1 MDLSKIAKGVGSV
14 VGAINPVL
22 GIGASLFGSI
32 LGNMQSGANV
42 DKQLAAQARE
52 NELNR
57 KFNAEQALLSFHR
70 NQALLNDYRKYSDPK
85 NQMAL
90 LERAGLNPN
99 LAIGDLGSSNTPP
112 LSSSSAS
119 FNGGISPVGYSP
131 IDLSSTAALAA
142 DARLKNAQADK
153 LNSETITNDSLREGL
168 VKLNSIT
175 IDLKNSFKNL
185 TDEQANETKQKII
198 ESNQRVENLKQDFK
212 ESIARVSKIKWD
224 RLNAQVDYYFKSKTF
239 EQNVAAANARFGYEV
254 NRYRYMNDVRW
265 FVHEL
270 WNMDSSTSYNNAS
283 AYNQT
288 KQGNLASTE
297 NRLMG
302 KYMPGLYHLQGVRA
316 TYENGILGIDSARA
330 LDMKSFN
337 DTMAYIDRVVGS
349 VTNLVEVL
357 NPISNF
363 KNSFKP
369 ATRRYKSKSESLN
382 VNNNQNFDYRDRY

>member
-1 MDLSKIAKGVGSV
+1 MDLGKIAKGIGNVA
-14 VGAINPVL
+14 GAISPYL
-22 GIGASLFGSI
+22 SIGASLFGSI
-32 LGNMQSGANV
+32 FGNKQSGANV
-42 DKQLAAQARE
+42 DKQLAAQAKE

-57 KFNAEQALLSFHR
+57 KFNAEQALLSFQR
-70 NQALLNDYRKYSDPK
+70 NKALINDYRKYSDPK

-99 LAIGDLGSSNTPP
+99 LAVGGLGSTNTSP

-119 FNGGISPVGYSP
+119 FNGGVSPVGYSP

-153 LNSETITNDSLREGL
+153 LNSETITNDALREGL

-175 IDLKNSFKNL
+175 IDLKESFKNL

-198 ESNQRVENLKQDFK
+198 ESNQRVQNLKQDFK
-212 ESIARVSKIKWD
+212 ESIARVSKIRWD

-239 EQNVAAANARFGYEV
+239 EQNVAATNARLGYEV
-254 NRYRYMNDVRW
+254 SRYQYMNDVRW

-270 WNMDSSTSYNNAS
+270 WNMDSSTSYNRSA

-316 TYENGILGIDSARA
+316 SYENGVLGIDSTRA

-337 DTMAYIDRVVGS
+337 DTMAYIDRVVAS
-349 VTNLVEVL
+349 VTNAIEVL

-363 KNSFKP
+363 KKAFKP
-369 ATRRYKSKSESLN
+369 AAR
-382 VNNNQNFDYRDRY
+382 

>member
-1 MDLSKIAKGVGSV
+1 MDLQKIAKNVGNVANMISPWV
-14 VGAINPVL
+14 
-22 GIGASLFGSI
+22 GIGTSLFGSI
-32 LGNMQSGANV
+32 FGNKQSSANV

-57 KFNAEQALLSFHR
+57 KFNAEQALLSFQR
-70 NQALLNDYRKYSDPK
+70 NQSLINDYRRYSDPK

-99 LAIGDLGSSNTPP
+99 LALGGLGNSNTPP
-112 LSSSSAS
+112 ISSSTAS
-119 FNGGISPVGYSP
+119 SNGGISPVGYSP
-131 IDLSSTAALAA
+131 IDLGSTAALAA

-153 LNSETITNDSLREGL
+153 LNSETITNDALREGL
-168 VKLNSIT
+168 VRLNSIT
-175 IDLKNSFKNL
+175 VDLQGSLKNL
-185 TDEQANETKQKII
+185 TDEQANETKQKIV

-212 ESIARVSKIKWD
+212 ESMARVSKIKWD
-224 RLNAQVDYYFKSKTF
+224 RLNTQIDYYFKSRTF
-239 EQNVAAANARFGYEV
+239 ENNVAATNAELGYKV
-254 NRYRYMNDVRW
+254 NKYQYMNDVKW

-270 WNMDSSTSYNNAS
+270 WNMDSSTSYNRAA

-316 TYENGILGIDSARA
+316 TFENGILGIEATRA

-337 DTMAYIDRVVGS
+337 DTMAYIDRIVGS
-349 VTNLVEVL
+349 VSSTLDVL

-363 KNSFKP
+363 KNAFKP
-369 ATRRYKSKSESLN
+369 AIKSFRSTSHSTSNSTNTNWNYTMK
-382 VNNNQNFDYRDRY
+382 R

>member
-1 MDLSKIAKGVGSV
+1 MDLGKIAKGIGNVA
-14 VGAINPVL
+14 GAISPYLSVA
-22 GIGASLFGSI
+22 ASLFGSI
-32 LGNMQSGANV
+32 FGNKQSGANV
-42 DKQLAAQARE
+42 DKQLAAQAKE

-57 KFNAEQALLSFHR
+57 KFNAEQALLSFQR
-70 NQALLNDYRKYSDPK
+70 NKALINDYRKYSDPK

-99 LAIGDLGSSNTPP
+99 LAIGGLGSTNTSP

-119 FNGGISPVGYSP
+119 FNGGVSPVGYSP

-142 DARLKNAQADK
+142 EARLKNAQADK
-153 LNSETITNDSLREGL
+153 LNSETITNDALREGL

-175 IDLKNSFKNL
+175 IDLKESFKNL

-198 ESNQRVENLKQDFK
+198 ESNQRVQNLKQDFK

-239 EQNVAAANARFGYEV
+239 EQNVAATNARLGYEV
-254 NRYRYMNDVRW
+254 SRYQYMNDVRW

-270 WNMDSSTSYNNAS
+270 WNMDSSTSYNRSA
-283 AYNQT
+283 AYNQI

-316 TYENGILGIDSARA
+316 SFENGILGIDATRA
-330 LDMKSFN
+330 VDMKSFN
-337 DTMAYIDRVVGS
+337 TTMAYIDRVVGS
-349 VTNLVEVL
+349 VTDALDAL

-363 KNSFKP
+363 KKAFKP
-369 ATRRYKSKSESLN
+369 EHRPVSVYKN
-382 VNNNQNFDYRDRY
+382 VYVNGSR